1 LRIDIATIFPE
12 MFRGPLGAS
21 IISRA
26 QEHGLVT
33 IKVHDLRD
41 YTDDRHRS
49 VDDYPYGG
57 GSGMVMRPEPFF
69 RLVDALAATDAA
81 TKPWTI
87 LLSAAGRPLAQEP
100 VRRVASRGWLLLL
113 CGHYEGVDERVAQA
127 LADEEISI
135 GDYILT
141 GGELPAMVLVDAVV
155 RLLPGVLGDP
165 ASLAEESFCSGLLE
179 YPHYTRPAAYRGL
192 EVPAVLTSGDHR
204 AIAEWRRREAV
215 VRTAIRRPELVER
228 AALSPEE
235 LELVRKTGRL
245 TRDR

>member
-1 LRIDIATIFPE
+1 

-26 QEHGLVT
+26 QEYGLVT

-41 YTDDRHRS
+41 HTDDRHRS

-69 RLVDALAATDAA
+69 RLVDALTATGVAAR
-81 TKPWTI
+81 PWTI
-87 LLSAAGRPLAQEP
+87 LLSAAGRPLAQQS
-100 VRRVASRGWLLLL
+100 VRRLASRGWLLLL
-113 CGHYEGVDERVAQA
+113 CGHYEGVDERVAQS
-127 LADEEISI
+127 LADEEISL

-165 ASLAEESFCSGLLE
+165 GSLAEESFGSGLLE
-179 YPHYTRPAAYRGL
+179 YPQYTRPAVYRGL
-192 EVPAVLTSGDHR
+192 EVPAVLTSGNHR
-204 AIAEWRRREAV
+204 AVADWRRREAV
-215 VRTAIRRPELVER
+215 VRTALRRPELLDQ
-228 AALSPEE
+228 ADLSPEE
-235 LELVRKTGRL
+235 LELVNKTARL
-245 TRDR
+245 TPER